1 MKALSSINSAK
12 NLMQI
17 MRELSLDELREEAER
32 PPRILVLAATLE
44 DADAVAENLTG
55 EFRSPYV
62 TSLRLDTPVDRLDA
76 YDAVVVFDP
85 EARRETKTL
94 IDQLGR
100 RNKDAP
106 TVTFLSMDPKDSI
119 AAQAVRTRMVNSLPE
134 RAPSF
139 GRHLP
144 AFIPAAVKS
153 VIDDTAAANAQFSL
167 LANIPS
173 VVPLFGTLASVSAD
187 FLVLTKNQ
195 LLLVY
200 KIAAIH
206 GRDLNDR
213 TAILREMAPVAGA
226 GFFWRTL
233 AREATTLIPMAAGT
247 VPKVAIAYS
256 GTVAIGKA
264 ADYYYRFGE
273 KPSKELIASYY
284 RMGMESLKRREFLFK
299 KNAKTVE
306 ANFRIYDDR
315 LEEQSRNSNHD

>member
-17 MRELSLDELREEAER
+17 LRELSLDELREEAER
-32 PPRILVLAATLE
+32 PPRILMLAATLE
-44 DADAVAENLTG
+44 DADVVASNLTG
-55 EFRSPYV
+55 EYRSPYV

-76 YDAVVVFDP
+76 YDAVVIFDP

-100 RNKDAP
+100 RNRDEVI
-106 TVTFLSMDPKDSI
+106 VTFLSMDNADES
-119 AAQAVRTRMVNSLPE
+119 AAREVRTRILNRLPE

-144 AFIPAAVKS
+144 AFVPAAVKS
-153 VIDDTAAANAQFSL
+153 VIDDTAAANAQFAL

-173 VVPLFGTLASVSAD
+173 IVPLFGALATVSAD

-195 LLLVY
+195 LLLMY

-206 GRDLNDR
+206 GRDLHDKS
-213 TAILREMAPVAGA
+213 AIVREMAPVAGA
-226 GFFWRTL
+226 GFVWRTL
-233 AREATTLIPMAAGT
+233 AREAATLLPMAAGT

-256 GTVAIGKA
+256 GTVAIGRA
-264 ADYYYRFGE
+264 ADYFYRFGE
-273 KPSKELIASYY
+273 KPSKELLKSYY
-284 RMGMESLKRREFLFK
+284 QAGTESLKRREFPFR
-299 KNAKTVE
+299 NVTTVE
-306 ANFRIYDDR
+306 ADFRVYDDQ
-315 LEEQSRNSNHD
+315 LDEQSQNSNHT